1 MIRLLILYSTIN
13 QLIKKMF
20 FHLLSLLLSSQLQL
34 SDSIIELNRE
44 KMIRESEINTMRDQ
58 LESNKQEVHF
68 II

>member
-1 MIRLLILYSTIN
+1 MIRLLILYSTII

-20 FHLLSLLLSSQLQL
+20 FHLLSLLSSSQLQL

-44 KMIRESEINTMRDQ
+44 KMIRESEINTIRDQ
-58 LESNKQEVHF
+58 LESNKQEVNF